1 MAKSQDNGITIL
13 LGLKGCEVEKVVEE
27 KERIKAAGSKELDC
41 PQPTL
46 KGLYRHGTGNRR
58 KVLHNWNKRNFIQL

>member
-1 MAKSQDNGITIL
+1 MAKSQDNDNTIL
-13 LGLKGCEVEKVVEE
+13 LGLKGCVEKVAEE
-27 KERIKAAGSKELDC
+27 KERIIAAGSKDLDC
-41 PQPTL
+41 PRSTL